1 MQSTSLLA
9 AMWAVLACA
18 CASTAAAPAPGRE
31 GPAAPAA
38 VSPETMPP
46 HAARADDSLPAWLT
60 ADPAAKTVHL
70 TLETAPSAAGPA
82 INGHRAGDV
91 RIVVPLGW
99 KVSWSWTNRDSS
111 SAHSLV
117 VMQEREKLPEQ
128 GGRAAL
134 TNAMTRMVTAGMR
147 PGQTDETT
155 FDADQAGWYWLLC
168 GVPTHALEGEWIGLK
183 VDPEAKAPSFVK
195 LR

>member
-9 AMWAVLACA
+9 VTWAVLACA
-18 CASTAAAPAPGRE
+18 GASPPAAPAPARE
-31 GPAAPAA
+31 GSAAPSPAPPPRAA
-38 VSPETMPP
+38 G
-46 HAARADDSLPAWLT
+46 ADDSLPAWIT
-60 ADPAAKTVHL
+60 ADPPAKTVHL

-91 RIVVPLGW
+91 RVVVPLGW
-99 KVSWSWTNRDSS
+99 KVSWSWANRDSS

-117 VMQEREKLPEQ
+117 LMQEREKLPER

-134 TNAMTRMVTAGMR
+134 TNAMTRMVTTGMR
-147 PGQTDETT
+147 AGQTDETT

-183 VDPEAKAPSFVK
+183 VDPDAKAPSLVK
-195 LR
+195 LSR